1 MNGGE
6 SMLKKNLE
14 LIIKKQYK
22 KIRILNEKILTQN
35 LAIHKL
41 KQQFVI
47 LKNLETEKSKKLEEI
62 KQEINKQNYNG
73 LKNLENKI
81 QTILES
87 KKYFSK

>member
-1 MNGGE
+1 
-6 SMLKKNLE
+6 MLKKNLE

>member
-1 MNGGE
+1 
-6 SMLKKNLE
+6 MLKKNLE

-41 KQQFVI
+41 EQQFII
-47 LKNLETEKSKKLEEI
+47 LRNLETEKSKKLEEI
-62 KQEINKQNYNG
+62 RQEINKQNYNG

>member
-1 MNGGE
+1 
-6 SMLKKNLE
+6 MLKKNLE

-41 KQQFVI
+41 KQQFII

-62 KQEINKQNYNG
+62 RQEINKQNYNG

>member
-41 KQQFVI
+41 EQQFII
-47 LKNLETEKSKKLEEI
+47 LRNLETEKSKKLEEI
-62 KQEINKQNYNG
+62 RQEINKQNYNG

>member
-1 MNGGE
+1 
-6 SMLKKNLE
+6 MLKKNLE

-73 LKNLENKI
+73 LINLENKI

>member
-1 MNGGE
+1 
-6 SMLKKNLE
+6 MLKKNLE

-62 KQEINKQNYNG
+62 RQEINKQNYNG

>member
-1 MNGGE
+1 MNGCE

>member
-1 MNGGE
+1 
-6 SMLKKNLE
+6 MLKKNLE

-41 KQQFVI
+41 KQQFII
-47 LKNLETEKSKKLEEI
+47 LRNLETEKSKKLEEI

>member
-41 KQQFVI
+41 KQQFII
-47 LKNLETEKSKKLEEI
+47 LRNLETEKSKKLEEI
-62 KQEINKQNYNG
+62 RQEINKQNYNG

>member
-1 MNGGE
+1 
-6 SMLKKNLE
+6 MLKKNLE

-22 KIRILNEKILTQN
+22 KIKILNEKILTQN

-41 KQQFVI
+41 KQQFII
-47 LKNLETEKSKKLEEI
+47 LRNLETEKSKKLEEI

>member
-1 MNGGE
+1 
-6 SMLKKNLE
+6 MLKKNLE

-41 KQQFVI
+41 KQQFII
-47 LKNLETEKSKKLEEI
+47 LRNLETEKSKKLEEI
-62 KQEINKQNYNG
+62 RQEINKQNYNG

>member
-1 MNGGE
+1 
-6 SMLKKNLE
+6 MLKKNLE

-41 KQQFVI
+41 KQQFII
-47 LKNLETEKSKKLEEI
+47 LSNLETEKSKKLEEI
-62 KQEINKQNYNG
+62 RQEINKQNYNG

>member
-1 MNGGE
+1 
-6 SMLKKNLE
+6 MLKKNLE

-41 KQQFVI
+41 KQQFII
-47 LKNLETEKSKKLEEI
+47 LRNLETEKSKKLEEI
-62 KQEINKQNYNG
+62 RREVNKQNYNG

>member
-1 MNGGE
+1 
-6 SMLKKNLE
+6 MLKKNLE
-14 LIIKKQYK
+14 LVIKKQYK

-41 KQQFVI
+41 KQQFII
-47 LKNLETEKSKKLEEI
+47 LRNLETEKSKKLEEI
-62 KQEINKQNYNG
+62 RQEINKQNYNG